1 MQGNSQSFSCKITMS
16 VNLEIVVLDF
26 NAAKSDAVVFGLVA
40 SCRDLTQWCIHYF
53 FYCWEKT

>member
-40 SCRDLTQWCIHYF
+40 SCRDLT
-53 FYCWEKT
+53 

>member
-26 NAAKSDAVVFGLVA
+26 NAAKSDAVVFWFG
-40 SCRDLTQWCIHYF
+40 D
-53 FYCWEKT
+53 